1 MSNTTNITP
10 VIEAVITL
18 TAMVISYFII
28 PFIKAKLSGA
38 RWDNLCK
45 WTNAAVK
52 AAEVLFKGTGLGEK
66 KREYVM
72 KRIKYVCD
80 QNGYTFDED
89 DLRIA
94 VENAWK
100 NMINESSKNA

>member
-18 TAMVISYFII
+18 TAMIISYFII

-52 AAEVLFKGTGLGEK
+52 AAEVLFKG
-66 KREYVM
+66 RELAEIY
-72 KRIKYVCD
+72 
-80 QNGYTFDED
+80 
-89 DLRIA
+89 L
-94 VENAWK
+94 
-100 NMINESSKNA
+100 